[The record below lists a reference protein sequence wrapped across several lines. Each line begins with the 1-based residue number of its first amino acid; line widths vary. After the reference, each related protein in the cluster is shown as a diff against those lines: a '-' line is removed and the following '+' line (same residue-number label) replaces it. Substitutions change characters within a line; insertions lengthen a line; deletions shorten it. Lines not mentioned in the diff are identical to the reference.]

1 MKKTPKMER
10 SSHHRKVNGTNGKE
24 TGKMQEGLRLG
35 HATACRKIGNKC
47 LKVTDNLA
55 VQGRV
60 LEVASPPQQQVR
72 LTNTEINPFA
82 TQDQAKS
89 LEISSNVCDDV
100 RKDMIGSRQDIQARP
115 GLKTNQVSPTT
126 GLGGGQS
133 EGVSGNT
140 GAGNWL
146 QTSK

>member
-1 MKKTPKMER
+1 MFGLVPVIV
-10 SSHHRKVNGTNGKE
+10 KVQGP
-24 TGKMQEGLRLG
+24 GLDQMG
-35 HATACRKIGNKC
+35 VHTACRKFGNGKF
-47 LKVTDNLA
+47 KETDNLA

-72 LTNTEINPFA
+72 LTFTEINPFA
-82 TQDQAKS
+82 IQDKAKS
-89 LEISSNVCDDV
+89 QEVSNNECDV
-100 RKDMIGSRQDIQARP
+100 RKDMIGSRQEIQARP
-115 GLKTNQVSPTT
+115 GLKTNQESPTT

-133 EGVSGNT
+133 MGVSGNT